1 MNKLKKTIIE
11 QYVEETIEENQDIQ
25 NDDIDFEYLD
35 YVNDCISSLM
45 YKNDSEKFK
54 NTKLGSYF
62 KEDFFL
68 KKNDYDSKFKN
79 NSFFYG
85 FLMQLSFKYEDII
98 NSDNFI
104 YNYIKNFE
112 DIKDVLGLEFILRVK
127 FLNTDFSEYES
138 NYELFSDVFPY
149 STETNWA
156 LSEIHSYEELCE
168 KVNEI
173 EELKVLDTMKRKL
186 NYYCL
191 STHPLVLKNN
201 ISVSSYLDNIDE
213 LFNLFN
219 SYNNLENIIEY

>member
-1 MNKLKKTIIE
+1 MNKLKNTIID
-11 QYVEETIEENQDIQ
+11 QYVEESISEIEYIQ
-25 NDDIDFEYLD
+25 NNDVDFEYES
-35 YVNDCISSLM
+35 YVNDCISSFM

-54 NTKLGSYF
+54 NTNLGSYF

-68 KKNDYDSKFKN
+68 TKNDSSSKFKN

-85 FLMQLSFKYEDII
+85 FLMQLSFKYEDIK

-104 YNYIKNFE
+104 YNYIKDFKE
-112 DIKDVLGLEFILRVK
+112 IKDVIGLEFILRVR

-138 NYELFSDVFPY
+138 KYELFSDVFPY
-149 STETNWA
+149 SSETNWS
-156 LSEIHSYEELCE
+156 LSEIHSYEELFK

-173 EELKVLDTMKRKL
+173 EELKVFDTMERKL

-201 ISVSSYLDNIDE
+201 INVAPYLDNIDE

-219 SYNNLENIIEY
+219 SYDNLENIIEY